1 MITVLE
7 TLKDKDCQHTSRLH
21 EVVRA
26 DIPSDRPLDPL
37 YAVPGGF
44 MVLVVTSIP
53 PGDPLSDEQVSEL
66 SNLDRAKLRKH
77 VKEMTL
83 YAIRLQHGTYA
94 R

>member
-7 TLKDKDCQHTSRLH
+7 TLKGKDCQHTSRLH

-53 PGDPLSDEQVSEL
+53 PGDPLSSDQVSEL
-66 SNLDRAKLRKH
+66 RNLDRAKLRKH